1 MSFLITIIALLLIA
15 CTVDCGEVTNTTP
28 QPTQVTHVAEDINET
43 QTPTVIPTPIPSIE
57 KLEAEVVA
65 IQQSLGEDRL
75 AYERGDMSEVEFSE
89 MQRQAG
95 IRAAKIRQRVTKLLG
110 VEHLALARIVYNGH
124 NYDRRVLSPIKNII
138 ATHISQLRMCMGN
151 RWCERDSKIE
161 QFTALA
167 EYESSWYIFAACE
180 IPESSIWVTSR
191 KQIAPWFDDVFADLI
206 ECLTE

>member
-1 MSFLITIIALLLIA
+1 MTTERRHCTSCGAVAHPDANFCAACGASVADAPAPPPEPEPIPAAAEEQPADDKRRDKGSKDRRVVKFIGIGCAAIVGTFVLLVIVVGVCVPA
-15 CTVDCGEVTNTTP
+15 P
-28 QPTQVTHVAEDINET
+28 VAEDINET

-75 AYERGDMSEVEFSE
+75 AYERGYISEVEFSK

-124 NYDRRVLSPIKNII
+124 NYDRRVLRNYLKII
-138 ATHISQLRMCMGN
+138 AHKCL
-151 RWCERDSKIE
+151 ER
-161 QFTALA
+161 FM
-167 EYESSWYIFAACE
+167 
-180 IPESSIWVTSR
+180 R
-191 KQIAPWFDDVFADLI
+191 
-206 ECLTE
+206 